1 MKKQLKVFVLTMMI
15 LLICCVGQVSATNDN
30 SSLTYD
36 GDEIIVNDIDNEN
49 ILSSVNNNQKSS
61 EEFYEVHVGQNITE
75 DGGNGSYENPF
86 ATLDLACIDVNGKG
100 NVKINI
106 FDGIYYVGSNLKFNT
121 SNLLMQS
128 INGGN
133 VIIKPVNSNSYSQ
146 SLGFVSASSNFTFSN
161 ITFDAKDYGYVQ
173 NYTPISGNYSWF
185 NVVKGKFMDGKFHNC
200 TFLNF
205 YRTYVL
211 SYHSP
216 FEFINCKFSK
226 CDIILEKYYFN
237 VKALFKYCILDKDP
251 ESHFFCKK
259 DDYITNRNV
268 KRLLVLSKYSS

>member
-211 SYHSP
+211 SYQIGRAH
-216 FEFINCKFSK
+216 
-226 CDIILEKYYFN
+226 
-237 VKALFKYCILDKDP
+237 V
-251 ESHFFCKK
+251 
-259 DDYITNRNV
+259 
-268 KRLLVLSKYSS
+268 

>member
-86 ATLDLACIDVNGKG
+86 ATLDLACINVNSKG

-121 SNLLMQS
+121 SNLLIQS
-128 INGGN
+128 INGRN
-133 VIIKPVNSNSYSQ
+133 VIYQ
-146 SLGFVSASSNFTFSN
+146 LRR
-161 ITFDAKDYGYVQ
+161 
-173 NYTPISGNYSWF
+173 
-185 NVVKGKFMDGKFHNC
+185 C
-200 TFLNF
+200 
-205 YRTYVL
+205 
-211 SYHSP
+211 
-216 FEFINCKFSK
+216 
-226 CDIILEKYYFN
+226 
-237 VKALFKYCILDKDP
+237 
-251 ESHFFCKK
+251 
-259 DDYITNRNV
+259 
-268 KRLLVLSKYSS
+268 